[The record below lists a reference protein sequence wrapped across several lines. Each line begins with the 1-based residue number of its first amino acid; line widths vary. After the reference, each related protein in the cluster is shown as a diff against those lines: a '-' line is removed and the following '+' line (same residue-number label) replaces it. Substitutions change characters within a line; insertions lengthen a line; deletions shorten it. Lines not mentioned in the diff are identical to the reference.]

1 MKDRLSLGEEELVA
15 MASLKEIVGGFI
27 HEIAQPLNAIMIAS
41 QVIQMKLQRGQAPDE
56 EKAYSV
62 DRLKVIGSQ
71 VQRANEILDSL
82 RGFARG
88 GSSQAVRVA
97 DLATSVQVVKGLMSQ
112 QFISRGIELT
122 LEGMEHACA
131 VGADPNLVLGVM
143 VMALAF
149 VRDKVQL
156 IGERH
161 AADDRKHKKSAQ
173 VCLMRGEGVSSVR
186 MTWDPGDVPSGEDPP
201 EPRSLV
207 GLLAARTLITGAG
220 GTIEHGKSS
229 LVITFPGATTSGT

>member
-41 QVIQMKLQRGQAPDE
+41 QVIQMKLQRGQAPEE
-56 EKAYSV
+56 EKIYSI

-88 GSSQAVRVA
+88 GSSQKARVA
-97 DLATSVQVVKGLMSQ
+97 DLASLVQVVKGLMSQ
-112 QFISRGIELT
+112 QFTSRGIELT
-122 LEGMEHACA
+122 IEGLEHACP
-131 VGADPNLVLGVM
+131 VGADPNLVQGVI
-143 VMALAF
+143 VMTLAF

-161 AADDRKHKKSAQ
+161 VADDLKHKKSVQ
-173 VCLMRGEGVSSVR
+173 VCLMHGEGLPSVR
-186 MTWDPGDVPSGEDPP
+186 MTWNPGDVPSREDLP
-201 EPRSLV
+201 EPRSLI

-220 GTIEHGKSS
+220 GTIDHGESS
-229 LVITFPGATTSGT
+229 LMITFPGTTTSGT